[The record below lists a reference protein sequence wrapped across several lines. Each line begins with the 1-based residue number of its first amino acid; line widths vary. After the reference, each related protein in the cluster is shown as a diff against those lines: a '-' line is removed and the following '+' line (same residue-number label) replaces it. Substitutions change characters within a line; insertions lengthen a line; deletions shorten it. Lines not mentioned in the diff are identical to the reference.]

1 MVTIEQTNFANKLDA
16 MFGAIFPEV
25 GPYFL
30 LMADAIVFADE
41 TIIFNDEAGSEAL
54 LAKFCAL
61 AIIDLAQGG
70 RDVEVEAQLWLRLF
84 GNLPEFNVSA

>member
-1 MVTIEQTNFANKLDA
+1 MPRCDSRNCAACEKEGVIRAADRVKSNGEGLCDEHFRKEFV
-16 MFGAIFPEV
+16 FG
-25 GPYFL
+25 GP
-30 LMADAIVFADE
+30 
-41 TIIFNDEAGSEAL
+41 AL

-84 GNLPEFNVSA
+84 GNLPEFASLTQLPS

>member
-1 MVTIEQTNFANKLDA
+1 MVTIEQIKFADKLDA
-16 MFGAIFPEV
+16 MFGALFPRI

-30 LMADAIVFADE
+30 LMADAIVFG
-41 TIIFNDEAGSEAL
+41 DEAL
-54 LAKFCAL
+54 VAKFCAL

-84 GNLPEFNVSA
+84 GNLPEFASLTQLPS